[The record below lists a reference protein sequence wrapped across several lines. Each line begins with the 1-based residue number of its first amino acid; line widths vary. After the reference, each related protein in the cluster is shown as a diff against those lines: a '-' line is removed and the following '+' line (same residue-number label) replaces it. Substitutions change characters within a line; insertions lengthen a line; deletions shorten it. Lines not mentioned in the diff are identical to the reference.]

1 MQKHILV
8 VDDDPDIVL
17 MLTDRLESLGY
28 ATLTAG
34 DGQRALEI
42 LESEEPGLVLLDLQ
56 MPRMTGLDV
65 LETLARQEQAAL
77 PPRDAAGRAI
87 LANRPPIIVMTA
99 HGTIQLAVEAMKYGA
114 FDFLTKP
121 LDMDHLT
128 VRIQNALERAV
139 EREGL
144 KRHVA
149 VLREEIQSRYG
160 TIVADTPAMAS
171 LIELTKRAADSD
183 ATVLLLGESGT
194 GKELF
199 ARSIHQ
205 WSKRVEQPFVVINCV
220 ALTETLLE
228 NELFGHEKGAF
239 TGATTQQKGKVELAD
254 DGTLFLDEIG
264 DMAPDLQA
272 KLLRLLQDRE
282 FHRVGGTR
290 VVRVNIRVI
299 AATNRVL
306 SKAVKEGTFREDLFH
321 RLNVISFSLPP
332 LRERPDEIPQLAE
345 VFLER
350 YTKEMGKPGMRLTAA
365 ALRTMQRYP
374 WPGNVRELE
383 NAVAR
388 AVVLSTGPAI
398 GPEHLRLSSDHEEE
412 PQVREAS
419 PLSYHESM
427 ERYRHFLIEQAL
439 KRTHGNQTKAAEV
452 LGLQRSYLAR
462 VLKQKQAGGKEQ
474 EDAT

>member
-1 MQKHILV
+1 MQKKILV

-17 MLTDRLESLGY
+17 MLTDRLEALGY
-28 ATLTAG
+28 ATLAAG
-34 DGQRALEI
+34 DGQRALEL

-56 MPRMTGLDV
+56 MPRMTGLEV
-65 LETLARQEQAAL
+65 LEQLANQEQAASQ
-77 PPRDAAGRAI
+77 PRGATEHAI
-87 LANRPPIIVMTA
+87 LNRPPVIVMTA
-99 HGTIQLAVEAMKYGA
+99 HGTIQSAVEAMKYGA
-114 FDFLTKP
+114 ADFLTKP
-121 LDMDHLT
+121 LDIDHLT
-128 VRIQNALERAV
+128 LRIQKAL

-144 KRHVA
+144 NRHVA
-149 VLREEIQSRYG
+149 VLREEVESRYS

-205 WSKRVEQPFVVINCV
+205 WSPRAERPFVVINCV

-239 TGATTQQKGKVELAD
+239 TGATTQQKGKVEMAD

-290 VVRVNIRVI
+290 LVRVNIRVI
-299 AATNRVL
+299 AATNRDL
-306 SKAVKEGTFREDLFH
+306 SKAVKEGAFREDLFH
-321 RLNVISFSLPP
+321 RLNVISVSIPP
-332 LRERPDEIPQLAE
+332 LRERPEEIPRLAE
-345 VFLER
+345 VFLQR
-350 YTKEMGKPGMRLTAA
+350 YTKEMGKPDMHLTLA
-365 ALRTMQRYP
+365 ALRTMRTYP

-388 AVVLSTGPAI
+388 AVVLGTGREIA
-398 GPEHLRLSSDHEEE
+398 PEHLRLPSDHEEE

-419 PLSYHESM
+419 DLSYHESM
-427 ERYRHFLIEQAL
+427 EHHRHFLIEQAL
-439 KRTHGNQTKAAEV
+439 KRAHGNQTKAAEA

-462 VLKQKQAGGKEQ
+462 VLKQKQAEGRK
-474 EDAT
+474 DAK

>member
-1 MQKHILV
+1 MQKKILV

-17 MLTDRLESLGY
+17 MLTDRLEALGY
-28 ATLTAG
+28 ATLAAG
-34 DGQRALEI
+34 DGQRALEL

-56 MPRMTGLDV
+56 MPRMTGLEV
-65 LETLARQEQAAL
+65 LEQLANQEQAASQ
-77 PPRDAAGRAI
+77 PRGATEHAI

-99 HGTIQLAVEAMKYGA
+99 HGTIQSAVEAMKYGA
-114 FDFLTKP
+114 ADFLTKP
-121 LDMDHLT
+121 LDIDHLT
-128 VRIQNALERAV
+128 LRIQKALD
-139 EREGL
+139 REGL
-144 KRHVA
+144 QRHVA
-149 VLREEIQSRYG
+149 VLREEVESRYG

-205 WSKRVEQPFVVINCV
+205 WSPRAERPFVVINCV

-239 TGATTQQKGKVELAD
+239 TGATTQQKGKVEMAD

-299 AATNRVL
+299 AATNRDL
-306 SKAVKEGTFREDLFH
+306 SKAVKEGAFREDLFH
-321 RLNVISFSLPP
+321 RLNVISVSIPP
-332 LRERPDEIPQLAE
+332 LRERPEEIPRLAE
-345 VFLER
+345 VFLQR
-350 YTKEMGKPGMRLTAA
+350 YTKEMGKPGMHLTLA
-365 ALRTMQRYP
+365 ALRTMRTYP

-388 AVVLSTGPAI
+388 AVVLGTGREI
-398 GPEHLRLSSDHEEE
+398 GPEHLRLPSDHEEE

-419 PLSYHESM
+419 DLSYHESM
-427 ERYRHFLIEQAL
+427 EHHRHFLIEQAL
-439 KRTHGNQTKAAEV
+439 KRAHGNQTKAAEA

-462 VLKQKQAGGKEQ
+462 VLKQKQAEGRK
-474 EDAT
+474 DAK

>member
-1 MQKHILV
+1 MQKKILV

-17 MLTDRLESLGY
+17 MLTDRLEALGY
-28 ATLTAG
+28 ATLAAG
-34 DGQRALEI
+34 DGQRALEL

-56 MPRMTGLDV
+56 MPRMTGLEV
-65 LETLARQEQAAL
+65 LEQLANQEQAASQ
-77 PPRDAAGRAI
+77 PRGATEQAI

-99 HGTIQLAVEAMKYGA
+99 HGTIQSAVEAMKYGA
-114 FDFLTKP
+114 ADFLTKP
-121 LDMDHLT
+121 LDIDHLT
-128 VRIQNALERAV
+128 LRIQKVLD
-139 EREGL
+139 REGL
-144 KRHVA
+144 NRHVA
-149 VLREEIQSRYG
+149 VLREEVESRYS

-205 WSKRVEQPFVVINCV
+205 WSPRAERPFVVINCV

-239 TGATTQQKGKVELAD
+239 TGATTQQKGKVEMAD

-290 VVRVNIRVI
+290 LVRVNIRVI
-299 AATNRVL
+299 AATNRDL
-306 SKAVKEGTFREDLFH
+306 SKAVKEGAFREDLFH
-321 RLNVISFSLPP
+321 RLNVISVSIPP
-332 LRERPDEIPQLAE
+332 LRERPEEIPRLAE
-345 VFLER
+345 VFLQR
-350 YTKEMGKPGMRLTAA
+350 YTKEMGKPGMHLTLA
-365 ALRTMQRYP
+365 ALRTMRTYP

-388 AVVLSTGPAI
+388 AVVLGTGREI
-398 GPEHLRLSSDHEEE
+398 GPEHLRLPSDYEEE

-419 PLSYHESM
+419 DLSYHESM
-427 ERYRHFLIEQAL
+427 EHHRHFLIEQAL
-439 KRTHGNQTKAAEV
+439 KRAHGNQTKAAEA

-462 VLKQKQAGGKEQ
+462 VLKQKQAEGRK
-474 EDAT
+474 DAK

>member
-1 MQKHILV
+1 MQKKILV

-17 MLTDRLESLGY
+17 MLTDRLEALGY
-28 ATLTAG
+28 ATLAAG
-34 DGQRALEI
+34 DGQRALEL

-56 MPRMTGLDV
+56 MPRMTGLEV
-65 LETLARQEQAAL
+65 LEQLARQEQ
-77 PPRDAAGRAI
+77 AI

-99 HGTIQLAVEAMKYGA
+99 HGTIQSAVEAMKYGA
-114 FDFLTKP
+114 ADFLTKP
-121 LDMDHLT
+121 LDLDHLT
-128 VRIQNALERAV
+128 LRIQKALD
-139 EREGL
+139 REGL
-144 KRHVA
+144 QRHVA
-149 VLREEIQSRYG
+149 VLREEVESRYG

-205 WSKRVEQPFVVINCV
+205 WSPRAERPFVVINCV

-239 TGATTQQKGKVELAD
+239 TGATTSQKGKVEMAD

-290 VVRVNIRVI
+290 LVRVNIRVI
-299 AATNRVL
+299 AATNRDL
-306 SKAVKEGTFREDLFH
+306 SKAVKEGAFREDLFH
-321 RLNVISFSLPP
+321 RLNVISVSIPP
-332 LRERPDEIPQLAE
+332 LRERPEEIPRLAE
-345 VFLER
+345 VFLQR
-350 YTKEMGKPGMRLTAA
+350 YTKEMGKPGMHLTLA
-365 ALRTMQRYP
+365 ALRTMRTYP

-388 AVVLSTGPAI
+388 AVVLGTGREI
-398 GPEHLRLSSDHEEE
+398 GPEHLRLPSDHEEE

-419 PLSYHESM
+419 DLSYHESM
-427 ERYRHFLIEQAL
+427 EHHRHFLIEQAL
-439 KRTHGNQTKAAEV
+439 KRAHGNQTKAAEA

-462 VLKQKQAGGKEQ
+462 VLKQKQAEGRK
-474 EDAT
+474 DAK

>member
-1 MQKHILV
+1 MQKKILV

-17 MLTDRLESLGY
+17 MLTDRLEALGY
-28 ATLTAG
+28 ATLAAG
-34 DGQRALEI
+34 DGQRALEL
-42 LESEEPGLVLLDLQ
+42 LESEEPGLVLLDLE
-56 MPRMTGLDV
+56 MPRMTGLEV
-65 LETLARQEQAAL
+65 LEQLANQEQAASQ
-77 PPRDAAGRAI
+77 PRGATEHAI

-99 HGTIQLAVEAMKYGA
+99 YGTIQSAVEAMKYGA
-114 FDFLTKP
+114 ADFLTKP
-121 LDMDHLT
+121 LDIDHLT
-128 VRIQNALERAV
+128 LRIQKALD
-139 EREGL
+139 REGL
-144 KRHVA
+144 QRHVA
-149 VLREEIQSRYG
+149 VLREEVESRYG

-205 WSKRVEQPFVVINCV
+205 WSPRAERPFVVINCV

-239 TGATTQQKGKVELAD
+239 TGATTQQKGKVEMAD

-299 AATNRVL
+299 AATNRDL
-306 SKAVKEGTFREDLFH
+306 SKAVKEGMFREDLFH
-321 RLNVISFSLPP
+321 RLNVISVSIPP
-332 LRERPDEIPQLAE
+332 LRERPKEIPRLAE
-345 VFLER
+345 VFLQR
-350 YTKEMGKPGMRLTAA
+350 YTKEMGKPGMHLTLA
-365 ALRTMQRYP
+365 ALRTMRTYP

-388 AVVLSTGPAI
+388 AVVLGTGREI
-398 GPEHLRLSSDHEEE
+398 GPEHLRLPSDHEEE

-419 PLSYHESM
+419 DLSYHESM
-427 ERYRHFLIEQAL
+427 EHHRHFLIEQAL
-439 KRTHGNQTKAAEV
+439 KRAHGNQTKAAEA

-462 VLKQKQAGGKEQ
+462 VLKQKQAEGRK
-474 EDAT
+474 DAK

>member
-1 MQKHILV
+1 MFVGLPMQKNILV

-28 ATLTAG
+28 ATLSAS
-34 DGQRALEI
+34 DGQRALEL
-42 LESEEPGLVLLDLQ
+42 LESEEPALVLLDLE
-56 MPRMTGLDV
+56 MPRMTGLEV
-65 LETLARQEQAAL
+65 LESMARQEQAPLSNL
-77 PPRDAAGRAI
+77 PPV
-87 LANRPPIIVMTA
+87 IVMTA
-99 HGTIQLAVEAMKYGA
+99 HGTIERAVEAMKRGA

-121 LDMDHLT
+121 LDVDQLILVM
-128 VRIQNALERAV
+128 QKALEREA
-139 EREGL
+139 L

-149 VLREEIQSRYG
+149 VLREEVDSRYG

-171 LIELTKRAADSD
+171 LIALIKRAADSD

-205 WSKRVEQPFVVINCV
+205 WSRRIENPFVVINCV

-290 VVRVNIRVI
+290 LVRVNIRVI
-299 AATNRVL
+299 AATNRDL

-321 RLNVISFSLPP
+321 RLNVISFSIPP
-332 LRERPDEIPQLAE
+332 LRDRPDEIPHLADL
-345 VFLER
+345 FLRR
-350 YTKEMGKPGMRLTAA
+350 YTKEMGKPGMRLTDA
-365 ALRTMQRYP
+365 ALGAMQQYR

-388 AVVLSTGPAI
+388 AVVLCTDREI
-398 GPEHLRLSSDHEEE
+398 GPEHLRLSAGQDEE
-412 PQVREAS
+412 PQVREAND
-419 PLSYHESM
+419 LSYHEAM
-427 ERYRHFLIEQAL
+427 EHYRYYLIEQAL
-439 KRTHGNQTKAAEV
+439 KRTHGNQTKAAEA

-462 VLKQKQAGGKEQ
+462 VLKQKRVEAQTDDQ
-474 EDAT
+474 

>member
-1 MQKHILV
+1 MQKKILV

-28 ATLTAG
+28 ATLSAV
-34 DGQRALEI
+34 DGRRALEF
-42 LESEEPGLVLLDLQ
+42 LESEEPGLVLLDLE
-56 MPRMTGLDV
+56 MPRMTGLEV
-65 LETLARQEQAAL
+65 LEHLARQEQAASQS
-77 PPRDAAGRAI
+77 PGTAGPVT
-87 LANRPPIIVMTA
+87 LSNRPPVIVMTA
-99 HGTIQLAVEAMKYGA
+99 HGTIERAVEAMKHGA
-114 FDFLTKP
+114 LDFLTKP
-121 LDMDHLT
+121 LDVDQLIL
-128 VRIQNALERAV
+128 VIQKALEREA
-139 EREGL
+139 L
-144 KRHVA
+144 KRQVA
-149 VLREEIQSRYG
+149 VLREEVDSRYG

-171 LIELTKRAADSD
+171 LVNLVKRAADSD

-205 WSKRVEQPFVVINCV
+205 WSRRLQNPFIVINCV
-220 ALTETLLE
+220 ALTATLLE

-290 VVRVNIRVI
+290 LVRVNLRVI
-299 AATNRVL
+299 AATNRDL

-321 RLNVISFSLPP
+321 RLNVISFSIPP
-332 LRERPDEIPQLAE
+332 LRDRPDEIPHLADL
-345 VFLER
+345 FLRR
-350 YTKEMGKPGMRLTAA
+350 YTKEMGKPGLRLTEA
-365 ALRTMQRYP
+365 ALRAMQQYP

-388 AVVLSTGPAI
+388 AVVLSTDREI
-398 GPEHLRLSSDHEEE
+398 GPEHLRLSAGQEEE

-419 PLSYHESM
+419 DLSYHEAM
-427 ERYRHFLIEQAL
+427 EHHRYFLIEQAL
-439 KRTHGNQTKAAEV
+439 KRAHGNQTKAAEA

-462 VLKQKQAGGKEQ
+462 VLKQKQAEAEKQDG
-474 EDAT
+474 